1 MKKLIFSVLSI
12 TFCITTLSAKVI
24 ITKEN
29 GSANDKYYYV
39 NEGHDGNNHVL
50 SCKDPG
56 NSKCAFLLPTM
67 VKGTGSYI
75 NSDIIVAWVESQV
88 NSSIPNGTGV
98 EYSSTGI
105 HVTWTFDDVTD
116 KLVIEITD
124 CDGN

>member
-1 MKKLIFSVLSI
+1 
-12 TFCITTLSAKVI
+12 
-24 ITKEN
+24 
-29 GSANDKYYYV
+29 
-39 NEGHDGNNHVL
+39 
-50 SCKDPG
+50 
-56 NSKCAFLLPTM
+56 